1 MLLVPRFW
9 LSQHHGIDL
18 NSCVKSLTTA
28 GYMARCMAVS
38 PPPIRCGSA
47 HSERGFTKF
56 ISMIEQSVTWLRQKH
71 DHDDNKETHGF
82 ISICTAER
90 VRWNLRRQTP
100 RVTSAN
106 RWEDMEEL

>member
-1 MLLVPRFW
+1 
-9 LSQHHGIDL
+9 
-18 NSCVKSLTTA
+18 
-28 GYMARCMAVS
+28 MARCTTVS
-38 PPPIRCGSA
+38 PPPIRCGST

-71 DHDDNKETHGF
+71 DHDDNKKTHVF

-90 VRWNLRRQTP
+90 VRKGLRRQTP

-106 RWEDMEEL
+106 RWETLKSCDRAQ